1 MLKEFGI
8 SGQISCSLSLSLTLD
23 IGPST
28 LDPQQKD
35 RLETCLSVC
44 PPNGSLYAIST
55 CRYLR
60 LLPSPFGQGFLQR
73 TQVENLGPLA
83 NPFGQALRVLA
94 LTCAHFGR
102 DQICTQVNASFSPFG
117 HPTQVDAS

>member
-102 DQICTQVNASFSPFG
+102 DQICTQVNASFFFFF
-117 HPTQVDAS
+117 HPTQVNAS